1 MPAVVYA
8 LFDASDRA
16 TAAVALLQRKHG
28 RGGAVTVQLHT
39 RAPLDGNLLP
49 EGATE
54 FGRNIVIA
62 MAAGGVFMAVAGAL
76 AGAFDLLLGMTI
88 AMGIGLGGVTGV
100 LMGLVGAMQ
109 AGTRI
114 PKRELR
120 ELEPRVREGCS
131 LLVVE
136 FDRKDTAEAAHDDL
150 EPFAPV
156 DAGTL

>member
-16 TAAVALLQRKHG
+16 SAAAESLQRSHG
-28 RGGAVTVQLHT
+28 RGGAVTVQLHGK
-39 RAPLDGNLLP
+39 APLDGNLLP

-76 AGAFDLLLGMTI
+76 AGAFDLLLGMTV

-120 ELEPRVREGCS
+120 ELEPRLREGCS

-136 FDRKDTAEAAHDDL
+136 FDRKDTAQAAFDDL
-150 EPFAPV
+150 EPFGPI